1 MAGKLRQA
9 GAEVVICPLLE
20 IVGHDPD
27 ASARNREIAMG
38 LDLYDHVIFVS
49 RNAVRFGMP
58 AIDRY
63 WPQLPLNL
71 AIYSV
76 GQATAAEL
84 ANWDIQPVVPDTQTS
99 EGLLALPALDAVAGQ
114 RFLIVR
120 GVGGRAMLGE
130 TLATRGALVDYLEV
144 YERLQ
149 SSPDEAVRDS
159 IRMLEN
165 TIVVAYSGETLAAF
179 DGMLGN
185 DPAARARFVLVVPSK
200 RIEAMAAAAGFDSVV
215 VAKSA
220 EDAAM
225 FEATLSALDC
235 K

>member
-1 MAGKLRQA
+1 MLRQA
-9 GAEVVICPLLE
+9 GAEPVICPLLE
-20 IVGHDPD
+20 IVEHDPD
-27 ASARNREIAMG
+27 ASARNRDKAMG

-49 RNAVRFGMP
+49 RNAVRFGMR

-71 AIYSV
+71 AIYAV
-76 GQATAAEL
+76 GHATADEL
-84 ANWDIQPVVPDTQTS
+84 CNWGVQPVVPDIQAS

-114 RFLIVR
+114 RILIVR
-120 GVGGRAMLGE
+120 GVGGRATLGE

-144 YERLQ
+144 YERRQ
-149 SSPDEAVRDS
+149 ISPDEAVRDS
-159 IRMLEN
+159 IRLLDD
-165 TIVVAYSGETLAAF
+165 TIVLAYSGETLAAF
-179 DGMLGN
+179 DAMLG
-185 DPAARARFVLVVPSK
+185 DGPAVRARFVLVVPSK
-200 RIEAMAAAAGFDSVV
+200 RIEAIASAAGFDSVV

-225 FEATLSALDC
+225 LEATLSALDC